1 MVLQDIHCFIQ
12 LALGFIQLALVGNGF
27 LPKHNNFNEKQKV

>member
-1 MVLQDIHCFIQ
+1 MLRTCEMVLQDIHC
-12 LALGFIQLALVGNGF
+12 FIQLALVGNGF